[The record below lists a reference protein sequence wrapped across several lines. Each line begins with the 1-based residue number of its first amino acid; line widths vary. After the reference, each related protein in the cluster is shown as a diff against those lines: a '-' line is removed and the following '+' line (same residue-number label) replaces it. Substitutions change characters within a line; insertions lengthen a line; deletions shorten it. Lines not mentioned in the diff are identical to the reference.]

1 MKTARHFLPYFAQFF
16 LEWEIFQPKVVE
28 EMNGTFFV
36 QLLFFENRA
45 MYEEMWK

>member
-1 MKTARHFLPYFAQFF
+1 
-16 LEWEIFQPKVVE
+16 
-28 EMNGTFFV
+28 MNGTFFV